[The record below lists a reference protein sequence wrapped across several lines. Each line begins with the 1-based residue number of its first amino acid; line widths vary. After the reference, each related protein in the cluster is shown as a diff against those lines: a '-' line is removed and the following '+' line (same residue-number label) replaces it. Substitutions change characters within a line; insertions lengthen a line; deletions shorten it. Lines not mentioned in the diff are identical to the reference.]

1 MSDFDGTKFSSFFFL
16 PLFSFFPFFCA
27 VLWCLLFFSF
37 FLFPFSS
44 WPWVFINKGYKI
56 WLSVYVWVFDDFYD
70 FSHYWGANV

>member
-1 MSDFDGTKFSSFFFL
+1 MSDFDGTKFSSFFFCFFFL
-16 PLFSFFPFFCA
+16 SF
-27 VLWCLLFFSF
+27 LFFVLFCGVYFF
-37 FLFPFSS
+37 FLFFIFPFSS